1 MKSLEL
7 GNDKIMDMKMVI
19 GADHGG
25 YQVKE
30 MVREWLVDTGVEV
43 RDVGAVNYAEED
55 DFVDYAER
63 VAREINGDKE
73 VRGIVFCRNGVG
85 VSIVANRFRKV
96 RCALGFDVE
105 QVKKARTDDDVNCLA
120 VAADYSSEETVKEMI
135 EVFMKTEF
143 SGEDRFVRRLLK
155 LDELRFESK

>member
-7 GNDKIMDMKMVI
+7 GNDKIMDMKVVI

-30 MVREWLVDTGVEV
+30 AVKGWLVDRGDDVK
-43 RDVGAVNYAEED
+43 DVGAISYTADD
-55 DFVDYAER
+55 DFVDYAEQ
-63 VAREINGDKE
+63 VAKEIGADGKI
-73 VRGIVFCRNGVG
+73 RGIVFCRNGVG

-120 VAADYSSEETVKEMI
+120 VAADYSSEETVKEMV

-143 SGEDRFVRRLLK
+143 SGEDRFVRRLQK
-155 LDELRFESK
+155 LDKIGFQGN